1 MVTLGIK
8 ISMYKFE
15 LTQTFRPQHCKITC
29 VYIPIR
35 VKGIQQTKSIIIKKI
50 LEINKG
56 VIKMKKKKKTK
67 HSNCGI
73 PERQEGNGAILNH
86 LKMVCLRKWMTSI
99 WKLRYLFILSIS

>member
-29 VYIPIR
+29 GYIPIR
-35 VKGIQQTKSIIIKKI
+35 VKGIQQRWSLRIKKI

-56 VIKMKKKKKTK
+56 VIKMKKKKQPNIVTVVHTWKTGRWWSNIKPFENGMFKKMDDK
-67 HSNCGI
+67 H
-73 PERQEGNGAILNH
+73 
-86 LKMVCLRKWMTSI
+86 MVMKI
-99 WKLRYLFILSIS
+99 FVYIVN